1 MPRFWPEVWHEDC
14 GREIGRSGP
23 REPFLSPWPLTG
35 PLCAPIGPRGPHQR
49 GPRRPL
55 PSRRVL
61 GWTMSFRASLRSST
75 VSLRVRKHSGGAS
88 VTAAYPSYRARP
100 PDTSPVDFRTCGEA
114 EGVSARMGARPA
126 PTGLCRGH
134 SWWCPALHHRCSAC
148 CPRKGTERQ
157 TKRLAHSERL
167 FKHLTHMLERTR
179 HPYNRHQL
187 KSESN
192 CFSVTD
198 PVASGLK
205 EQPSV
210 LCFYSLAFRSTIQC
224 VHFTVI
230 GFFLLKLGLRFPVF
244 MRAALAHTSVGH
256 PAYPSNTHKKTSPA
270 DGYPVL
276 CRPGLLGSPV

>member
-192 CFSVTD
+192 CFSMTV
-198 PVASGLK
+198 PCGLRA
-205 EQPSV
+205 EGTALSSV
-210 LCFYSLAFRSTIQC
+210 LLFPCFPLNHTVCTFYRDWLFSAQARPEIPC
-224 VHFTVI
+224 VH
-230 GFFLLKLGLRFPVF
+230 
-244 MRAALAHTSVGH
+244 ACS
-256 PAYPSNTHKKTSPA
+256 PSSH
-270 DGYPVL
+270 L
-276 CRPGLLGSPV
+276 CRTSRLSQ